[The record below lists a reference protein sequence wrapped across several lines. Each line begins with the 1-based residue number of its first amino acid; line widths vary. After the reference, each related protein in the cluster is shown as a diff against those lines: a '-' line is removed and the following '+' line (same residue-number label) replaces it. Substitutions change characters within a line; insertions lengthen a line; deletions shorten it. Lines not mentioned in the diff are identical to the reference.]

1 VIVAKKTPVTD
12 NRTERV
18 LGFMLL
24 SSIGLAIVGIVALYI
39 GNAASID
46 TTHGIWLTV
55 RVLPAIGLIIG
66 VLLLIARII
75 VVAVKRNREAKDA
88 TN

>member
-24 SSIGLAIVGIVALYI
+24 SSIGLSVISIIALFI
-39 GNAASID
+39 GRASNVD
-46 TTHGIWLTV
+46 FSQGFWLTV
-55 RVLPAIGLIIG
+55 AVVPPIGLTFG

-75 VVAVKRNREAKDA
+75 VVAVKRNRAAKDA